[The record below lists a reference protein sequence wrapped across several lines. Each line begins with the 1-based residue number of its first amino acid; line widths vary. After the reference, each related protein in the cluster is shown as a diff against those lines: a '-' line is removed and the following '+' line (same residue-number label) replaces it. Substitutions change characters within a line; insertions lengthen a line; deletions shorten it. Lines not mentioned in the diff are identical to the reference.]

1 MDNYSIRLDRPGGI
15 HPGDIPASKLA
26 ALIAAFAE
34 VMGNADDLHLTG
46 MADNC
51 VRLDFSFTS
60 PEVRAAATTLAALAI
75 GTTVQVSDKM
85 AERLAELDRVRE
97 RDFPN
102 VSITLPDFDEV
113 KSAVIRS
120 DTKLAKGISKH
131 QNLQYSTTIYGKL
144 MDVGGE
150 SPNLHIRQLGSNS
163 EVIADCTEEIAAEAA
178 PLLYSII
185 GVEGTATKGGIDGVR
200 RMRVSAIL
208 PYRQS
213 DENPF
218 DKLREM
224 GYATHFKK
232 LGMSVDEYMQW
243 VRGNKDEETD
253 DAEG

>member
-1 MDNYSIRLDRPGGI
+1 MDNYSIQLDRPGGI

-26 ALIAAFAE
+26 AFIAAFAE

-51 VRLDFSFTS
+51 VRLDFAFTS
-60 PEVRAAATTLAALAI
+60 PEARAAAKILASLAI
-75 GTTVQVSDKM
+75 GVAVQVSDKM
-85 AERLAELDRVRE
+85 AEKLADLDRVRE

-102 VSITLPDFDEV
+102 VSITLPDFDGM

-120 DTKLAKGISKH
+120 GTKLVTSISKH
-131 QNLQYSTTIYGKL
+131 QNLQYSTTIYGIL

-150 SPNLHIRQLGSNS
+150 SPNLHIRQLGSNA

-178 PLLYSII
+178 PLLYTVI
-185 GVEGTATKGGIDGVR
+185 GVEGTATRGGIDGVR

-208 PYRQS
+208 PYRPPT
-213 DENPF
+213 ENPF
-218 DKLREM
+218 DKLRAM
-224 GYATHFKK
+224 GYAKHFEK
-232 LGMSVDEYMQW
+232 LGMSVDEYMHW
-243 VRGNKDEETD
+243 VRGNEDEETD